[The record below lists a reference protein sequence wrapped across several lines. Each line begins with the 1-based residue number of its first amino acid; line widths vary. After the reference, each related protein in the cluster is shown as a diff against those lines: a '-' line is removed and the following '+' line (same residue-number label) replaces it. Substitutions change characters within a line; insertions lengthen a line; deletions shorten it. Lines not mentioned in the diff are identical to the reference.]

1 MLFQLIKING
11 NLLKILQMYCRPPST
26 YQSNTLHKNFR
37 HKNFRKMAHL
47 LFNSKMFSEAMLRI
61 LQHLEKR
68 GWIAFFW
75 IDINKKWSKK
85 NTNVM
90 SNSEGKPKLSL
101 RDFAD
106 DKAVSFTVQ
115 DLTCWYSWG
124 LSAEFSIIVWTMV
137 IIGSFSF
144 IYFKSGGAYSKHQ
157 FTA

>member
-1 MLFQLIKING
+1 
-11 NLLKILQMYCRPPST
+11 MYCRPPST
-26 YQSNTLHKNFR
+26 YQSNTLHKNFGR
-37 HKNFRKMAHL
+37 MAHL
-47 LFNSKMFSEAMLRI
+47 IFNSKMFCKAMLRI
-61 LQHLEKR
+61 RQHLEKQ
-68 GWIAFFW
+68 GWIVFFQ
-75 IDINKKWSKK
+75 IDINEKWSKE

-90 SNSEGKPKLSL
+90 SNSEDKPKLSL

-124 LSAEFSIIVWTMV
+124 LSAEFSIIVWTML

>member
-1 MLFQLIKING
+1 MAILVKV
-11 NLLKILQMYCRPPST
+11 LQMYCRPPST
-26 YQSNTLHKNFR
+26 YQSNTLHE
-37 HKNFRKMAHL
+37 NFRKMAHSI
-47 LFNSKMFSEAMLRI
+47 FNSKMFSKAMLRI
-61 LQHLEKR
+61 LQHLEKH
-68 GWIAFFW
+68 GWTAFSQV
-75 IDINKKWSKK
+75 DRNKKWNKK

-90 SNSEGKPKLSL
+90 SNSKDKPKLSL

-106 DKAVSFTVQ
+106 DKKAVSFTVQ

>member
-1 MLFQLIKING
+1 
-11 NLLKILQMYCRPPST
+11 MYCRPPST

-37 HKNFRKMAHL
+37 KMAHL
-47 LFNSKMFSEAMLRI
+47 IFNSKMFSKAMLRI
-61 LQHLEKR
+61 LQHLGKH
-68 GWIAFFW
+68 GWSVVSQIN
-75 IDINKKWSKK
+75 INKKWNKK
-85 NTNVM
+85 NTDVM
-90 SNSEGKPKLSL
+90 SKSEDKPKLSL
-101 RDFAD
+101 RYFAD

-115 DLTCWYSWG
+115 DLTCWYSCG